1 MGAVAAAVFVGV
13 DSVFHF
19 VIGTGG
25 RGRFTD
31 ATTFLVWRCCVGV
44 LSADEGREVGFVPVQ
59 SGISRG

>member
-25 RGRFTD
+25 RVTD
-31 ATTFLVWRCCVGV
+31 ATTFLAWRCCVGV